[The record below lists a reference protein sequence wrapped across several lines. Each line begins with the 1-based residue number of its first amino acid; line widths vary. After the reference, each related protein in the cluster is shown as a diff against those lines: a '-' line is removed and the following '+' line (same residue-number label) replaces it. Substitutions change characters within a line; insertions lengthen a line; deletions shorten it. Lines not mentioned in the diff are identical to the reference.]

1 MPAFPLFLSPSLPCP
16 PHQVIGN
23 KYEVYVEYLKN
34 DFKEGYV
41 C

>member
-1 MPAFPLFLSPSLPCP
+1 MPFHSLPSQ

-41 C
+41 CEWDGVW